1 MKKMKIRTGGTRVLA
16 LLLVLT
22 LLVGVLPAAVLATG
36 ASATADSGDDFH
48 RILHL
53 DCGRKYFSPAWIKA
67 LIHEMAAA
75 GYNQLQLAFGNDGL
89 RFLLDDMSFT
99 ANGTTYDHATV
110 VSKVEAGNKAQNS
123 SGDARWLTQSEM
135 DEIIAE
141 ANKYGI
147 EVVPLLNLPGHA
159 NAILDIVDDQY
170 NASGSDNTLDVANN
184 EAARNFGYAIFQK
197 YLDYFAGK
205 GCKYFNF
212 GADEYANDASGT
224 FSFSRLNSTQY
235 QTFVTFINQLASLI
249 KEAGMTPRAFNDGMY
264 YNNQSASIDTSI
276 QCCYWS
282 SGWGSYPVAAAST
295 IAGKGHEMINT
306 NGDYY
311 YVLGKN
317 DNFDSGYTYA
327 TNFSNETFMGSTI
340 SSPAGSMFCIWC
352 DYPNAETEQEV
363 AQKIRMPLR
372 AMAARMQGSNTVSD
386 SSTVVNGGFMPDGS
400 IYTPTTGEIETITQD
415 GITIS
420 ADKSLGEATI
430 ECTVV
435 KTSETVT
442 VKWVITLTDV
452 DSNLYTGEAQ
462 IVMDMTN
469 AHFSD
474 FVDFVDL
481 DTLKLVVDGKQVEN
495 GVANITVDTQA
506 QTITF
511 TTPHF
516 STIELVGDVKANQ
529 GATAGTTIT
538 IDVGGTDSIPVNG
551 NTATG
556 IDTSIATVTI
566 EEETTGGA
574 DAKNTLVSM
583 NSDGTYTGLLYNGTG
598 YMTLDASG
606 NIGYTT
612 DPTKATEFT
621 VVRTTETGSFVVPY
635 STTTYTIQAENGKYL
650 AIETSRI
657 GLSVTYSM
665 VAQDESYN
673 WSYDSD
679 ENGFYGSRR
688 YITYSDN
695 KWALSSNASNY
706 TALYTYTP
714 GTGGETTNTMTVTGV
729 GEGTTTVT
737 IGGTEYTINV
747 KAREHSENK
756 SLTYNNSLTL
766 DAGLEIVSSNGDDYI
781 TISDKTI
788 TAREQTGTATV
799 VAVKKNAAGKV
810 IDRYTY
816 TISVTEENLEEADT
830 LTIEY
835 WITNAK
841 VYANGDTDS
850 ISMILNA
857 QDAYGE
863 NGVLISTLVPA
874 NGNKV
879 TGNDVVA
886 YWKTTRLTSENE
898 QTGGSGVDKT
908 LEGNDFAYIRYY
920 NAQWQFSADRTKWY
934 TISSTDQ
941 IVAYYLQIT
950 DVTVEVTTEVVDWG
964 FYKEKWSE
972 LNYLKSKYV
981 LLDYSVKYEDGT
993 ESPAIFP
1000 TSKTLGFHCETS
1012 DTDSSGNYYRRIGS
1026 ILAVETDRYE
1036 VYMITATPTSDKPT
1050 TKLSGST
1057 ASGNTSYTYDGTEKV
1072 VWAES
1077 QEVLDNSQM
1086 EKYTSISGDFGCT
1099 IGGEPT
1105 VQGIEIYQQ
1114 HGMKITYYV
1123 RAKITLDSLHVEY
1136 YVKGSTD
1143 TFHNYD
1149 IAVPE
1154 NTKFDANIGM
1164 GTTPNTLVNNE
1175 VTNYHGV
1182 KQIVN
1187 GDLTTMPQ
1195 IAANYRYAK
1204 FELVE
1209 VVRSDDGKTVKLYYE
1224 FKNTHSFV
1232 IDFGLPL
1239 KITSGSLGLASGGD
1253 WVETNLTWTRKY
1265 GEAENVRTP
1274 GRPADS
1280 YILYTPKSVL
1290 GGTEILYLELLNSN
1304 GEGIT
1309 HIIYLIPASTVY
1321 YEDTFVKPENGVING
1336 ATQGVWE
1343 MDGTRDENV
1352 YQALTKLGSSD
1363 KYGYDAVYAGGTT
1376 FSLGA
1381 AKKVTVTSNMETGW
1395 TDGSSWPT
1403 ATFQFT
1409 GTGFDVI
1416 SLTSNTSGLITYDVV
1431 NAATGE
1437 KVMSKFVT
1445 NYYGYDYDGENW
1457 VSASGDGTNALYQLP
1472 VIRVDDLAYGTY
1484 TVTITAAYG
1493 SFFDSTGK
1501 GEYSFWLD
1509 GVRVYGTLQDSSIY
1523 KDDHEAY
1530 PQFIEL
1536 HDVLS
1541 SKGAENYQA
1550 VLIEGD
1556 SNASLADYIAKGPNH
1571 EVYLAPN
1578 QSLAFALSGSDKI
1591 DKVMIGMKA
1600 VKGNAAYAINNG
1612 TATTISTAT
1621 DMYYDV
1627 TDVAKAGVVTITNKG
1642 TTILS
1647 LTTIKVTFTEAN
1659 QNVTVSL
1666 SQAQVQSA
1674 RMMVR
1679 AMYVFTP
1686 ERLEASWLVSTVR
1699 AGQKAILTVK
1709 TSEDVEA
1716 ILVDGQEITS
1726 YRTRKNRSGETWR
1739 EFNWSTTATETTDYA
1754 ISAVNADGIES
1765 DPISV
1770 TLTVKAASQRPGLR
1784 DWITGILD
1792 RLF

>member
-235 QTFVTFINQLASLI
+235 QTFVTFINRLASVI

-327 TNFSNETFMGSTI
+327 ANFSNETFMGSTI

-386 SSTVVNGGFMPDGS
+386 SGTVVNGGFMPDGS

-452 DSNLYTGEAQ
+452 DSNPYTGEAQ

-516 STIELVGDVKANQ
+516 STIELVGDIKANM

-551 NTATG
+551 STATG
-556 IDTSIATVTI
+556 VDTSIATVTI
-566 EEETTGGA
+566 EEITTGGA

-621 VVRTTETGSFVVPY
+621 VVRTTASNSLF
-635 STTTYTIQAENGKYL
+635 SSTTYTIQAENGKYL
-650 AIETSRI
+650 AIETSGSWPDR
-657 GLSVTYSM
+657 TYSL

-673 WSYDSD
+673 WRYDSD
-679 ENGFYGSRR
+679 ENGFYGSSR

-714 GTGGETTNTMTVTGV
+714 GTGGETTYTMTVTGV
-729 GEGTTTVT
+729 GEGTTKVTV
-737 IGGTEYTINV
+737 GGTEYTINV

-766 DAGLEIVSSNGDDYI
+766 DADLEIVSSNGDDYI
-781 TISDKTI
+781 TISRNTI
-788 TAREQTGTATV
+788 TAKDQPGTATV
-799 VAVKKNAAGKV
+799 VAVKKNADGKV
-810 IDRYTY
+810 TDRYTY
-816 TISVTEENLEEADT
+816 TISVTEENLEEAAT

-835 WITNAK
+835 WITNAPLADPDENSF
-841 VYANGDTDS
+841 YTFTA
-850 ISMILNA
+850 A
-857 QDAYGE
+857 DAHNV
-863 NGVLISTLVPA
+863 NGVSLSGLPQTLTKEGRTVE
-874 NGNKV
+874 
-879 TGNDVVA
+879 
-886 YWKTTRLTSENE
+886 YWRCRLLDTTKTNTSSSGTEK
-898 QTGGSGVDKT
+898 QTDDEGDDETVSGVSFTKV
-908 LEGNDFAYIRYY
+908 RYW
-920 NAQWQFSADRTKWY
+920 NGVWAVY
-934 TISSTDQ
+934 TEDGVWVEVESKHQ
-941 IVAYYLQIT
+941 LVAYYM
-950 DVTVEVTTEVVDWG
+950 EVIDISTNNKSELHVNAADWG
-964 FYKEKWSE
+964 KKGDGSTRGD
-972 LNYLKSKYV
+972 YLPSNQYCSISFQIV
-981 LLDYSVKYEDGT
+981 YEGGSTNPSGVTADDL
-993 ESPAIFP
+993 A
-1000 TSKTLGFHCETS
+1000 SKTFMYGYWTGGRGIGTIQFDGLDQYHIYKITAETGS
-1012 DTDSSGNYYRRIGS
+1012 VSASFGSGDWGSATATEFEWDNNPMTVWEGDSQTATIHNDANNPSKDGASENLMWDENKEAILIRIYVK
-1026 ILAVETDRYE
+1026 AVE
-1036 VYMITATPTSDKPT
+1036 K
-1050 TKLSGST
+1050 
-1057 ASGNTSYTYDGTEKV
+1057 
-1072 VWAES
+1072 
-1077 QEVLDNSQM
+1077 Q
-1086 EKYTSISGDFGCT
+1086 
-1099 IGGEPT
+1099 
-1105 VQGIEIYQQ
+1105 
-1114 HGMKITYYV
+1114 
-1123 RAKITLDSLHVEY
+1123 DSLHVEY

-1143 TFHNYD
+1143 TFYNYD

-1154 NTKFDANIGM
+1154 NTKFDANIGK
-1164 GTTPNTLVNNE
+1164 GTALNTLVNNE
-1175 VTNYHGV
+1175 VTNYYGV

-1195 IAANYRYAK
+1195 IAANYRYAQ

-1253 WVETNLTWTRKY
+1253 WVETNLTWTKKY

-1309 HIIYLIPASTVY
+1309 HIIYLIPASAVY
-1321 YEDTFVKPENGVING
+1321 YEDTFVKTENGVING

-1343 MDGTRDENV
+1343 TDGTRDENV
-1352 YQALTKLGSSD
+1352 YQALTELGSSD

-1381 AKKVTVTSNMETGW
+1381 AKKVTVTKAMEDGW
-1395 TDGSSWPT
+1395 TDSSSWPT

-1445 NYYGYDYDGENW
+1445 NYYGYDYVNGEW
-1457 VSASGDGTNALYQLP
+1457 VKATGDNALYQLP

-1493 SFFDSTGK
+1493 SFFDSTGN

-1541 SKGAENYQA
+1541 KIDADKYQA
-1550 VLIEGD
+1550 VLIEGN
-1556 SNASLADYIAKGPNH
+1556 SEAPLADYIAKGPNH
-1571 EVYLAPN
+1571 EVYLAPG

-1600 VKGNAAYAINNG
+1600 VKGDAAYAINNG
-1612 TATTISTAT
+1612 SETTISTAT

-1627 TDVAKAGVVTITNKG
+1627 TDVAMAGVVTITNKG

-1659 QNVTVSL
+1659 QTVDVSL
-1666 SQAQVQSA
+1666 SQEQVQKA

-1679 AMYVFTP
+1679 SLYVFTP

-1726 YRTRKNRSGETWR
+1726 YRTRKNRNGETWR
-1739 EFNWSTTATETTDYA
+1739 EFNWSTTATETSDYA

>member
-170 NASGSDNTLDVANN
+170 NASGSDNTLGVANN

-235 QTFVTFINQLASLI
+235 QTFVTFINQLASVI

-264 YNNQSASIDTSI
+264 YNSQSASIDTSI

-529 GATAGTTIT
+529 GATAGNAVTVGPWKVGSGEHVITIPGTNYSGNVDKSELDESIAKVEVIGTDAAEGGTTTAFSYTKASVKCSDLISGNSDAWVKTDYYYTPDNGENYYPLYVKRSSTSKYFTTTYTYSFGYENAEGTVTDTGKTSTRTDTIVADGTDPIPAVDIYTRKETTTTTDPVPASTTIT
-538 IDVGGTDSIPVNG
+538 I
-551 NTATG
+551 
-556 IDTSIATVTI
+556 
-566 EEETTGGA
+566 
-574 DAKNTLVSM
+574 
-583 NSDGTYTGLLYNGTG
+583 
-598 YMTLDASG
+598 
-606 NIGYTT
+606 
-612 DPTKATEFT
+612 
-621 VVRTTETGSFVVPY
+621 
-635 STTTYTIQAENGKYL
+635 
-650 AIETSRI
+650 
-657 GLSVTYSM
+657 
-665 VAQDESYN
+665 
-673 WSYDSD
+673 
-679 ENGFYGSRR
+679 
-688 YITYSDN
+688 
-695 KWALSSNASNY
+695 
-706 TALYTYTP
+706 TP
-714 GTGGETTNTMTVTGV
+714 V

-1077 QEVLDNSQM
+1077 QEVLANSQM